1 MILDTNAL
9 SAWADGDPAI
19 EPLLRTATRLVIPV
33 VVIGEFEFGI
43 RQSRHASRYAEWL
56 AVNLD
61 TVEVARIDREI
72 AAVYGAIRLELKQAG
87 TPIPTFPQQL
97 PLHNK
102 PCDDRWNTSV
112 CFQTKPA
119 SRTSKRRP

>member
-19 EPLLRTATRLVIPV
+19 EPLLRTASRLVIPV

-43 RQSRHASRYAEWL
+43 RQSRHASRYDEWL

-61 TVEVARIDREI
+61 TVEVARIDRAI
-72 AAVYGAIRLELKQAG
+72 AAVYGAVRLELKQAG
-87 TPIPTFPQQL
+87 TPIPINDTWIAAVARHERL
-97 PLHNK
+97 PII
-102 PCDDRWNTSV
+102 
-112 CFQTKPA
+112 
-119 SRTSKRRP
+119 SRDGHFDAVRGVERVSW

>member
-19 EPLLRTATRLVIPV
+19 EPLLRTASRLVIPV

-61 TVEVARIDREI
+61 TVEVARIDRAI

-87 TPIPTFPQQL
+87 TPIPINDTWIAAVARHERL
-97 PLHNK
+97 PII
-102 PCDDRWNTSV
+102 
-112 CFQTKPA
+112 
-119 SRTSKRRP
+119 SRDGHFDAVSGVKRVSW

>member
-19 EPLLRTATRLVIPV
+19 EPLLRTASRLVIPV

-43 RQSRHASRYAEWL
+43 RQSRHASRYDEWL

-61 TVEVARIDREI
+61 TVEVARIDRAI

-87 TPIPTFPQQL
+87 TPIPINDTWIAAVARHERL
-97 PLHNK
+97 LII
-102 PCDDRWNTSV
+102 
-112 CFQTKPA
+112 
-119 SRTSKRRP
+119 SRDGHFDAVRGVERVSW

>member
-19 EPLLRTATRLVIPV
+19 EPLLRTASRLVIPV

-43 RQSRHASRYAEWL
+43 RQSRYTSRYAEWL

-72 AAVYGAIRLELKQAG
+72 AAVYGAVRLELKQAG
-87 TPIPTFPQQL
+87 TPIPINDTWIASVARHERL
-97 PLHNK
+97 PII
-102 PCDDRWNTSV
+102 
-112 CFQTKPA
+112 
-119 SRTSKRRP
+119 SRDGHFDAVRGVERVSW

>member
-43 RQSRHASRYAEWL
+43 RQSRHVSRYAEWL

-61 TVEVARIDREI
+61 TVEVTRIDRAI
-72 AAVYGAIRLELKQAG
+72 AAVYGAVRLELKQAG
-87 TPIPTFPQQL
+87 TPIPINDTWIAAVARHERL
-97 PLHNK
+97 PII
-102 PCDDRWNTSV
+102 
-112 CFQTKPA
+112 
-119 SRTSKRRP
+119 SRDGHFDAVRGVERVSW

>member
-1 MILDTNAL
+1 VILDTNAL
-9 SAWADGDPAI
+9 SAWADGYPAI
-19 EPLLRTATRLVIPV
+19 EPLLRTASRLVIPV

-61 TVEVARIDREI
+61 TVEVARIDRAI

-87 TPIPTFPQQL
+87 TPIPINDTWIAAVARHERL
-97 PLHNK
+97 PII
-102 PCDDRWNTSV
+102 
-112 CFQTKPA
+112 
-119 SRTSKRRP
+119 SRDGHFDAVSGVKRVSW

>member
-1 MILDTNAL
+1 VILDTNAL

-19 EPLLRTATRLVIPV
+19 EPLLRTASRLVIPV

-61 TVEVARIDREI
+61 TVEVARIDRAI
-72 AAVYGAIRLELKQAG
+72 AAVYGAVRLELKQAG
-87 TPIPTFPQQL
+87 TPIPINDTWIAAVARHERL
-97 PLHNK
+97 PII
-102 PCDDRWNTSV
+102 
-112 CFQTKPA
+112 
-119 SRTSKRRP
+119 SRDGHFDAVRGVERVSW

>member
-19 EPLLRTATRLVIPV
+19 ESLLRTASRLVIPV

-61 TVEVARIDREI
+61 TVEVARIDRAI
-72 AAVYGAIRLELKQAG
+72 AAVYGAVRLELKQAG
-87 TPIPTFPQQL
+87 TPIPINDTWIAAVARHERL
-97 PLHNK
+97 PII
-102 PCDDRWNTSV
+102 
-112 CFQTKPA
+112 
-119 SRTSKRRP
+119 SRDGHFDAVRGVERVSW

>member
-19 EPLLRTATRLVIPV
+19 EPLLRTASRLVIPV

-43 RQSRHASRYAEWL
+43 RQSRHVSRYAEWL

-61 TVEVARIDREI
+61 TVEVTRIDRAI
-72 AAVYGAIRLELKQAG
+72 AAVYGAVRLELKQAG
-87 TPIPTFPQQL
+87 TPIPINDTWIASVARHERL
-97 PLHNK
+97 PII
-102 PCDDRWNTSV
+102 
-112 CFQTKPA
+112 
-119 SRTSKRRP
+119 SRDGHFDAVRGVERVSW

>member
-19 EPLLRTATRLVIPV
+19 EPLLRTASRLVIPV

-72 AAVYGAIRLELKQAG
+72 AAVYGAVRLELKQAG
-87 TPIPTFPQQL
+87 TPIPINDTWIAAVARHERL
-97 PLHNK
+97 PII
-102 PCDDRWNTSV
+102 
-112 CFQTKPA
+112 
-119 SRTSKRRP
+119 SRDGHFDAVRGVERVSW

>member
-19 EPLLRTATRLVIPV
+19 EPLLRTASRLVIPV
-33 VVIGEFEFGI
+33 VVLGEFEFGI

-61 TVEVARIDREI
+61 TVEVARIDRAI

-87 TPIPTFPQQL
+87 TPIPINDTWIAAVARHERL
-97 PLHNK
+97 PII
-102 PCDDRWNTSV
+102 
-112 CFQTKPA
+112 
-119 SRTSKRRP
+119 SRDGHFDAVRGVERVSW

>member
-43 RQSRHASRYAEWL
+43 RQSRHVSRYAEWL

-61 TVEVARIDREI
+61 TVEVARIDRAI

-87 TPIPTFPQQL
+87 TPIPINDTWIASVARHERL
-97 PLHNK
+97 PII
-102 PCDDRWNTSV
+102 
-112 CFQTKPA
+112 
-119 SRTSKRRP
+119 SRDGHFDAVRGVERVSW

>member
-61 TVEVARIDREI
+61 TVEVARIDRAI
-72 AAVYGAIRLELKQAG
+72 AAVYGAVRLELKQAG
-87 TPIPTFPQQL
+87 TPIPINDTWIAAVARHERL
-97 PLHNK
+97 PII
-102 PCDDRWNTSV
+102 
-112 CFQTKPA
+112 
-119 SRTSKRRP
+119 SRDGHFDAVRGVERVSW

>member
-1 MILDTNAL
+1 VILDTNAL

-19 EPLLRTATRLVIPV
+19 EPLLRTASRLVIPV

-61 TVEVARIDREI
+61 TVEVARIDRAI
-72 AAVYGAIRLELKQAG
+72 ASVYGAVRLELKQAG
-87 TPIPTFPQQL
+87 TPIPINDTWIAAVARHERL
-97 PLHNK
+97 PII
-102 PCDDRWNTSV
+102 
-112 CFQTKPA
+112 
-119 SRTSKRRP
+119 SRDGHFDAVRGVERVSW

>member
-87 TPIPTFPQQL
+87 TPIPINDTWIASVARHERL
-97 PLHNK
+97 PII
-102 PCDDRWNTSV
+102 
-112 CFQTKPA
+112 
-119 SRTSKRRP
+119 SRDGHFDAVRGVERVSW

>member
-1 MILDTNAL
+1 VILDTNAL

-19 EPLLRTATRLVIPV
+19 EPLLRTASRLVIPV

-61 TVEVARIDREI
+61 TVDVARIDRAI
-72 AAVYGAIRLELKQAG
+72 AAVYGAVRLELKQAG
-87 TPIPTFPQQL
+87 TPIPINDSWIASVARHERL
-97 PLHNK
+97 PII
-102 PCDDRWNTSV
+102 
-112 CFQTKPA
+112 
-119 SRTSKRRP
+119 SRDGHFDAVRGVERVSW

>member
-19 EPLLRTATRLVIPV
+19 EPLLRTASRLVIPV

-43 RQSRHASRYAEWL
+43 RQSRHASRYDEWL

-61 TVEVARIDREI
+61 TVEVARIDRVI

-87 TPIPTFPQQL
+87 TPIPINDTWIAAVARHERL
-97 PLHNK
+97 LII
-102 PCDDRWNTSV
+102 
-112 CFQTKPA
+112 
-119 SRTSKRRP
+119 SRDGHFDAVRGVERVSW